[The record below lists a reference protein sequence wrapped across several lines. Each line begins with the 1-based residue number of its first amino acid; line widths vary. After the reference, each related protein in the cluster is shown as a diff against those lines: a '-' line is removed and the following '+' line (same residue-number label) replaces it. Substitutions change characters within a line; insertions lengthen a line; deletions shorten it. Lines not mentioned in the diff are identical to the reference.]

1 MVPDNCYEWDSWRS
15 ERLGDFLR
23 VNRGDKWSGWDLY
36 RAPDPSCKFW
46 CLHTGGFGASSR
58 ASLTIPHSQEQMS
71 VRSLQSSPLMHFC
84 WLELRTWEATS
95 GNRTPLSRWN
105 NMMAMFLG
113 WSPVRWLCVS
123 KALCVTL
130 LSQALCCPS
139 GTPTPRVLSAF
150 LPSEDLGSSPGSA
163 TYRPR
168 QVTPSL
174 HLSVCRKQL
183 IQKPPRGIKGWV
195 HGGCSM
201 VPALW
206 EGSASCSLTWALA
219 RLQGRRE

>member
-1 MVPDNCYEWDSWRS
+1 
-15 ERLGDFLR
+15 
-23 VNRGDKWSGWDLY
+23 
-36 RAPDPSCKFW
+36 
-46 CLHTGGFGASSR
+46 
-58 ASLTIPHSQEQMS
+58 MS

-84 WLELRTWEATS
+84 WLEPRTSEATS

-130 LSQALCCPS
+130 PSQALCCLS
-139 GTPTPRVLSAF
+139 GTPAPRVLSAF